1 MQVNS
6 MFFLVA
12 LLTIPFCTS
21 QLYKCSDKS
30 IFNSTSSSPLQ
41 LVATDGDVE
50 KAYNEVAS
58 CATLKTEN
66 DEAGCCYI
74 KVKIE
79 NTAYDETYTLKG
91 CYEVSIEEYINDE
104 LDFDDLIDQ
113 LESHIQGN
121 NTNKGIEVKK
131 VNLDCSSKYI
141 QFVGI
146 SLLLLLL

>member
-1 MQVNS
+1 MQVNY

-21 QLYKCSDKS
+21 QIYTCKDKS
-30 IFNSTSSSPLQ
+30 ILNSTYHLE
-41 LVATDGDVE
+41 ATDGDVE

-66 DEAGCCYI
+66 DEAGCCYL
-74 KVKIE
+74 KVKIK

-91 CYEVSIEEYINDE
+91 CHEVSIEQYIDE
-104 LDFDDLIDQ
+104 DLDFDDIVDS
-113 LESHIQGN
+113 LEGN
-121 NTNKGIEVKK
+121 ITSANSKSNIEVKK
-131 VNLDCSSKYI
+131 VNLDCSSKFI
-141 QFVGI
+141 QFVGL

>member
-1 MQVNS
+1 MQVNY

-21 QLYKCSDKS
+21 QIYTCKDKS
-30 IFNSTSSSPLQ
+30 ILNSTYHLT
-41 LVATDGDVE
+41 ATDGDVE

-66 DEAGCCYI
+66 DEAGCCYL
-74 KVKIE
+74 KVKIK

-91 CYEVSIEEYINDE
+91 CHEVSIEQYINED
-104 LDFDDLIDQ
+104 LDFDDIVDSLKENITRAY
-113 LESHIQGN
+113 SN
-121 NTNKGIEVKK
+121 IEVKK
-131 VNLDCSSKYI
+131 VNLDCSSKFI
-141 QFVGI
+141 QFVGL

>member
-21 QLYKCSDKS
+21 QIYRCKDKS
-30 IFNSTSSSPLQ
+30 ILNSTYH

-50 KAYNEVAS
+50 NAYNEVAS

-66 DEAGCCYI
+66 DEAGCCYL
-74 KVKIE
+74 KVKIK
-79 NTAYDETYTLKG
+79 NTVYDETYTLKG
-91 CYEVSIEEYINDE
+91 CHEVSIEQYIDE
-104 LDFDDLIDQ
+104 DRDFDDIVDSLK
-113 LESHIQGN
+113 GN
-121 NTNKGIEVKK
+121 ITNANSNIEVKK
-131 VNLDCSSKYI
+131 VNLDCSSKFI
-141 QFVGI
+141 QFVGL

>member
-1 MQVNS
+1 MQVNY

-21 QLYKCSDKS
+21 QIYTCKDKS
-30 IFNSTSSSPLQ
+30 ILNSTYHLE
-41 LVATDGDVE
+41 ATDGDVE

-66 DEAGCCYI
+66 DEAGCCYL
-74 KVKIE
+74 KVKIK

-91 CYEVSIEEYINDE
+91 CHEVSIEQYIDE
-104 LDFDDLIDQ
+104 DLDFDDIVDS
-113 LESHIQGN
+113 LEGN
-121 NTNKGIEVKK
+121 ITKANSNIEVKK
-131 VNLDCSSKYI
+131 VNLDCSSKFI
-141 QFVGI
+141 QFVGL

>member
-1 MQVNS
+1 MQVNY

-21 QLYKCSDKS
+21 QIYTCKDKS
-30 IFNSTSSSPLQ
+30 ILNSTYHLT
-41 LVATDGDVE
+41 ATDGDVE

-66 DEAGCCYI
+66 DEAGCCYL
-74 KVKIE
+74 KVKIK

-91 CYEVSIEEYINDE
+91 CHEVSIQQYIDE
-104 LDFDDLIDQ
+104 DLDFDDIVDS
-113 LESHIQGN
+113 LEGN
-121 NTNKGIEVKK
+121 ITSANSKSNIEVKK
-131 VNLDCSSKYI
+131 VNLDCSSKFI
-141 QFVGI
+141 QFVGL

>member
-1 MQVNS
+1 MQANS
-6 MFFLVA
+6 LFFLVA

-21 QLYKCSDKS
+21 YLYTCADKS
-30 IFNSTSSSPLQ
+30 IFNTTSNKLE
-41 LVATDGDVE
+41 LVATDGDVD

-58 CATLKTEN
+58 CATLHTEN

-74 KVKIE
+74 KVKIK
-79 NTAYDETYTLKG
+79 NTLYDETYTLKG
-91 CYEVSIEEYINDE
+91 CHEVSIEEYINDD
-104 LDFDDLIDQ
+104 LDFDDIVDQ

-121 NTNKGIEVKK
+121 NTNKNVEVKK

-146 SLLLLLL
+146 SLLFLLL

>member
-21 QLYKCSDKS
+21 QIYTCKDKS
-30 IFNSTSSSPLQ
+30 LLNSTYH

-66 DEAGCCYI
+66 DEAGCCYL
-74 KVKIE
+74 KVKIK

-91 CYEVSIEEYINDE
+91 CHEVSIEQYIDE
-104 LDFDDLIDQ
+104 DRDFDDIVDSLKENITRAY
-113 LESHIQGN
+113 SN
-121 NTNKGIEVKK
+121 IEVKK
-131 VNLDCSSKYI
+131 VNLDCSSKFI
-141 QFVGI
+141 QFVGL

>member
-21 QLYKCSDKS
+21 QIYTCKDKS
-30 IFNSTSSSPLQ
+30 ILNSTYHLT
-41 LVATDGDVE
+41 ATDGDVE

-66 DEAGCCYI
+66 DEAGCCYL
-74 KVKIE
+74 KVKIK

-91 CYEVSIEEYINDE
+91 CHEVSIEQYINED
-104 LDFDDLIDQ
+104 LDFDDIVDSLKENITRAY
-113 LESHIQGN
+113 SN
-121 NTNKGIEVKK
+121 IEVKK
-131 VNLDCSSKYI
+131 VNLDCSSKFI
-141 QFVGI
+141 QFVGL

>member
-1 MQVNS
+1 MQVNY

-21 QLYKCSDKS
+21 QIYTCKDKS
-30 IFNSTSSSPLQ
+30 ILNSTYHLE
-41 LVATDGDVE
+41 ATDGDVE

-66 DEAGCCYI
+66 DEAGCCYL
-74 KVKIE
+74 KVKIK
-79 NTAYDETYTLKG
+79 NTVYDETYTLKG
-91 CYEVSIEEYINDE
+91 CHEVSIQQYIDE
-104 LDFDDLIDQ
+104 DLDFDDIVDS
-113 LESHIQGN
+113 LEGN
-121 NTNKGIEVKK
+121 ITSANSKSNIEVKK
-131 VNLDCSSKYI
+131 VNLDCSSKFI

>member
-21 QLYKCSDKS
+21 QIYTCKDKS
-30 IFNSTSSSPLQ
+30 ILNSTYHLE
-41 LVATDGDVE
+41 AIDGDVE

-66 DEAGCCYI
+66 DEAGCCYL
-74 KVKIE
+74 KVKIK
-79 NTAYDETYTLKG
+79 NTVYDETYTLKG
-91 CYEVSIEEYINDE
+91 CHEVSIEQYINED
-104 LDFDDLIDQ
+104 LDFDDIVDS
-113 LESHIQGN
+113 LEGN
-121 NTNKGIEVKK
+121 ITSANSKSNIEVKK
-131 VNLDCSSKYI
+131 VNLDCSSKFI
-141 QFVGI
+141 QFVGL

>member
-21 QLYKCSDKS
+21 QIYTCKDKS
-30 IFNSTSSSPLQ
+30 ILNSTYHLE
-41 LVATDGDVE
+41 ATDGDVE

-66 DEAGCCYI
+66 DEAGCCYL
-74 KVKIE
+74 KVKIK
-79 NTAYDETYTLKG
+79 NTVYDETYTLKG
-91 CYEVSIEEYINDE
+91 CHEVSIQQYIDE
-104 LDFDDLIDQ
+104 DLDFDDIVDS
-113 LESHIQGN
+113 LEQNITSAN
-121 NTNKGIEVKK
+121 SKSNIEVKK
-131 VNLDCSSKYI
+131 VNLDCSSKFI
-141 QFVGI
+141 QFVGL

>member
-21 QLYKCSDKS
+21 QIYTCKDKS
-30 IFNSTSSSPLQ
+30 ILNSTYHLE
-41 LVATDGDVE
+41 ATDGDVE

-66 DEAGCCYI
+66 DEAGCCYL
-74 KVKIE
+74 KVKIK

-91 CYEVSIEEYINDE
+91 CHEVSIEQYINED
-104 LDFDDLIDQ
+104 LDFDDIVDS
-113 LESHIQGN
+113 LEQNITSAN
-121 NTNKGIEVKK
+121 SKSNIEVKK
-131 VNLDCSSKYI
+131 VNLDCSSKFI
-141 QFVGI
+141 QFVGL

>member
-1 MQVNS
+1 MQVNA
-6 MFFLVA
+6 MLFLVA

-21 QLYKCSDKS
+21 QLYTCSDKS
-30 IFNSTSSSPLQ
+30 IFNSTSSLPLQ

-58 CATLKTEN
+58 CVTLKTKN

-79 NTAYDETYTLKG
+79 NTVYDETYTLKG

-104 LDFDDLIDQ
+104 LDFDDLVDQ

-121 NTNKGIEVKK
+121 NTGIEVKK

>member
-21 QLYKCSDKS
+21 QIYTCKDKS
-30 IFNSTSSSPLQ
+30 ILNSTYHLE
-41 LVATDGDVE
+41 AIDGDVE

-66 DEAGCCYI
+66 DEAGCCYL
-74 KVKIE
+74 KVKIK
-79 NTAYDETYTLKG
+79 NTVYDETYTLKG
-91 CYEVSIEEYINDE
+91 CHEVSIQQYIDE
-104 LDFDDLIDQ
+104 DLDFDDIVDS
-113 LESHIQGN
+113 LEQNITSAN
-121 NTNKGIEVKK
+121 SKSNIEVKK
-131 VNLDCSSKYI
+131 VNLDCSSKFI
-141 QFVGI
+141 QFVGL

>member
-21 QLYKCSDKS
+21 QIYTCSDKS
-30 IFNSTSSSPLQ
+30 ILNSSYH

-66 DEAGCCYI
+66 DEAGCCYL
-74 KVKIE
+74 KVKIK
-79 NTAYDETYTLKG
+79 NTVYDETYTLKG
-91 CYEVSIEEYINDE
+91 CHEVSIEQYINED
-104 LDFDDLIDQ
+104 LDFDDIVDS
-113 LESHIQGN
+113 LEQNITSAN
-121 NTNKGIEVKK
+121 SKSNIEVKK
-131 VNLDCSSKYI
+131 VNLDCSSKFI
-141 QFVGI
+141 QFVGL